1 VPPVEFIPVAEEN
14 GLIEPIGRW
23 VIERACRQAAHWHS
37 ARPDTRPIEIS
48 VNLSVV
54 QLAKPGLADTVQAAL
69 HASGLDPACLALE
82 VTETA
87 MLREPE
93 AIAEVLRRLK
103 ALGVRLVLDD
113 FGTGYSSLS
122 YLPQLP
128 FDALKVDR
136 SFVDGLGTEAH
147 DTAITEAIV
156 AMSRALSLDVVAEG
170 VENEHQAEELLRLD
184 CLLAQGFHFS
194 RAVPASEVSAM
205 LRDGPRW
212 LASHS

>member
-1 VPPVEFIPVAEEN
+1 
-14 GLIEPIGRW
+14 
-23 VIERACRQAAHWHS
+23 
-37 ARPDTRPIEIS
+37 
-48 VNLSVV
+48 
-54 QLAKPGLADTVQAAL
+54 VQAAL
-69 HASGLDPACLALE
+69 QASGLDSACLALE
-82 VTETA
+82 ITETA

-93 AIAEVLRRLK
+93 AIADVLHALK

-122 YLPQLP
+122 YLPLLP

-156 AMSRALSLDVVAEG
+156 AMARALSLSVVAEG
-170 VENEHQAEELLRLD
+170 VETERQAEELIRLG

-194 RAVPASEVSAM
+194 LPVAASEVSDM

-212 LASHS
+212 LASQG